1 MSERDGTAQERID
14 AIAAEASAAID
25 AAVDSAALEEARVRY
40 LGRKSELTAILRGVG
55 DLPARERGA
64 VGAAANR
71 ARADLEAALEARREE
86 IDATEL
92 ERRLEA
98 DAIDVT
104 LPGLPPVSPGHLHL
118 LNRTRREIE
127 DIFVGLGYRVLEG
140 PEVEHDYYNFTALNH
155 PPGHPARLVQ
165 DSFYVDPSTL
175 ARGVVNE
182 RGMPPGPQDVVWRTH
197 TSPMQV
203 RAMEG
208 SDPPLFIIVPG
219 TVYRRDTIDA
229 THLPMFNQVE
239 GLAVGEGV
247 SLADLAGTLDAF
259 AHAMFGPDRRTRLK
273 PDFFPFTE
281 PSVQADVSC
290 FRCGGTGQLD
300 DGRRDPLCKGTGWIE
315 VLGAGMVDPN
325 VYGFVGGAYD
335 PVETQGFAFG
345 MGIER
350 IAMLKHGIPDLRLFF
365 ENDVRFLEQFA

>member
-40 LGRKSELTAILRGVG
+40 LGRKSELTSILRGVG

-86 IDATEL
+86 IEATEL
-92 ERRLEA
+92 ERRPEA

-155 PPGHPARLVQ
+155 PPGHPARLTQ
-165 DSFYVDPSTL
+165 DSFYVDPDSL
-175 ARGVVNE
+175 PSGVVNE
-182 RGMPPGPQDVVWRTH
+182 AGLPPGPKDVLFRTH

-203 RAMEG
+203 RSMEAQE
-208 SDPPLFIIVPG
+208 PPIFIIVPG
-219 TVYRRDTIDA
+219 AAFRRDTIDA
-229 THLPMFNQVE
+229 THSPMFHQVE
-239 GLAVGEGV
+239 GLAVAEDI
-247 SLADLAGTLDAF
+247 SLADLAGTLEEF
-259 AHAMFGPDRRTRLK
+259 ARALFGPERRT
-273 PDFFPFTE
+273 
-281 PSVQADVSC
+281 
-290 FRCGGTGQLD
+290 
-300 DGRRDPLCKGTGWIE
+300 
-315 VLGAGMVDPN
+315 
-325 VYGFVGGAYD
+325 
-335 PVETQGFAFG
+335 
-345 MGIER
+345 
-350 IAMLKHGIPDLRLFF
+350 
-365 ENDVRFLEQFA
+365 